1 LQKFP
6 NKKTEKKREKKREKG
21 KEERAEGELFDPDK
35 KSAHSPACTPARIGI
50 LSFLF
55 LC

>member
-6 NKKTEKKREKKREKG
+6 NKKNRKEKRKEKG

-35 KSAHSPACTPARIGI
+35 KSAHGLACTPARIGI

-55 LC
+55 LR

>member
-6 NKKTEKKREKKREKG
+6 NKKIENKREKKRE
-21 KEERAEGELFDPDK
+21 KEERAEGELFDPYK
-35 KSAHSPACTPARIGI
+35 KSAHGLARTPIRIGT

-55 LC
+55 LR